1 MPLEHQ
7 DSIVSASLSAG
18 ARGFQFS
25 VFSFQFDRTD
35 SANGGDT
42 LLHQWRQP
50 LAIQN
55 LCVLAP
61 LREAVP
67 TLPLRL

>member
-1 MPLEHQ
+1 MLE
-7 DSIVSASLSAG
+7 VS
-18 ARGFQFS
+18 GFQFS
-25 VFSFQFDRTD
+25 DFAQGYVGQVSFQFDRTD

-42 LLHQWRQP
+42 LLHKWRQP
-50 LAIQN
+50 LSIQN

-67 TLPLRL
+67 RLSLRL